1 MCFKSVVFLVET
13 MMIKLR
19 LSFQF
24 NRFVEYKPT
33 SLEKNY
39 KHEMLTEVDLG
50 VNIDLIDPDTYALD
64 PNGEE
69 IMMMIVM
76 MMMIMIMLIV
86 VVMLMMMMMIMLMM
100 PMLMVMVIILKGTPK
115 MRRFSG
121 WLAYIHV
128 RWSLRRLKP
137 HGVPSEKKPLHSN
150 AWQRI
155 FCMQYLSFICVVL
168 HVCCL

>member
-1 MCFKSVVFLVET
+1 M
-13 MMIKLR
+13 
-19 LSFQF
+19 
-24 NRFVEYKPT
+24 EYKPT

-64 PNGEE
+64 PNGKE

-76 MMMIMIMLIV
+76 MMMMIMLIV
-86 VVMLMMMMMIMLMM
+86 VMMLMMMMMMMMMML
-100 PMLMVMVIILKGTPK
+100 MLMVMVIILKGTLK

-128 RWSLRRLKP
+128 RWLLTRLEP
-137 HGVPSEKKPLHSN
+137 HGVPSEKRPLHIN

-155 FCMQYLSFICVVL
+155 CCMQYLSYDMFSSTCMLSLKAFHILQVV
-168 HVCCL
+168 